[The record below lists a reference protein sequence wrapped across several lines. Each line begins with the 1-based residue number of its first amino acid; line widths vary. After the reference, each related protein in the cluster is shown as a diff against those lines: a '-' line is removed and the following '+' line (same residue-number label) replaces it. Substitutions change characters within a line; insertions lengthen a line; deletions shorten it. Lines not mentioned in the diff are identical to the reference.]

1 MDVAAYTLLAL
12 GSLFAILSPFAT
24 VPAFLT
30 ITEHDGPAD
39 RLRMARRACGVA
51 FVVLSAFSLLGAP
64 LLESLKVSIPALQ
77 IAGGLVILRIA
88 FEMLGGDRKPLSA
101 EERAE
106 ARDKD
111 DVAITPLAIP
121 MLSGPGT
128 ITTGVVLGSQA
139 EGPLHYAA
147 LIGSGALIYA
157 MTFALFW
164 LAVRYSAYVGQIVI
178 RVIGRIFGLLLAA
191 IAVEFVVRGLRAALP
206 ATFG

>member
-1 MDVAAYTLLAL
+1 MDLGAYTLLAL
-12 GSLFAILSPFAT
+12 GSLFAILSPFGT

-30 ITEHDGPAD
+30 ITEHDTAVD
-39 RLRMARRACGVA
+39 RLRMARRASLVA
-51 FVVLSAFSLLGAP
+51 FVVLTAFALLGSP
-64 LLESLKVSIPALQ
+64 LLESLRVSIPALQ

-88 FEMLGGDRKPLSA
+88 FEMLGGDRRALSP
-101 EERAE
+101 EERQE

-121 MLSGPGT
+121 MLCGPGT

-139 EGPLHYAA
+139 ESALHYAA
-147 LIGSGALIYA
+147 LIGSGAAIYA
-157 MTFALFW
+157 MTYALFW
-164 LAVRYSAYVGQIVI
+164 LAVRYSAFVGQIAM

-191 IAVEFVVRGLRAALP
+191 IAVEFVVRGLRDALP

>member
-1 MDVAAYTLLAL
+1 MDLGTYALLAF

-30 ITEHDGPAD
+30 ITEHDAAAD
-39 RLRMARRACGVA
+39 RLRMARRACLVA
-51 FVVLSAFSLLGAP
+51 FAVLSAFSLLGSP
-64 LLESLKVSIPALQ
+64 LLESLRVSIPALQ

-88 FEMLGGDRKPLSA
+88 FEMLQGERRQLSP
-101 EERAE
+101 EESRE

-111 DVAITPLAIP
+111 DIAITPLAIP

-139 EGPLHYAA
+139 ETALHYAA
-147 LIGSGALIYA
+147 LIGSGAVIYA

-164 LAVRYSAYVGQIVI
+164 LAVRYSAFVGQIVI

-191 IAVEFVVRGLRAALP
+191 IAIEFVLRGLREALP